1 MRSRNLFLL
10 VYFAWGCFGSSGPQI
25 SATCAPAG
33 MCEVPNPTWSFL
45 QCVGLPPTDAGRD
58 HIHRLK
64 QILEAAM
71 DVYTFMKSSMK
82 GVPVLSLQGAL
93 HLNPKVDPHQNEAV
107 IQMWMEVKLKPLLH
121 SITKHF
127 LSCLSTKNF
136 SCSTYQ
142 NVVKELSHHFSEM
155 NPVRQKWI
163 YTFFMYPF
171 LSGDRVDGCVR
182 QNETGEDWLVK
193 NFGAFKAMARLQD
206 FSTLNMAF
214 SGLEVLHLLSPVQ
227 KAELLMRPEV
237 ASLDNATLTLI
248 FHNLLTGGSNPKP
261 TAFPG
266 GGYNWTSPM
275 YPPTTHNP
283 QLPLS
288 TRNGLREVV
297 NGFMTAFKPIG
308 SFVHEFVTFTRVRN
322 VSEIKSTTF
331 TQFLLNWTLSELA
344 DMYRSRNT
352 SVAPQGPKFDV
363 TDVED
368 WYRQV
373 VLPLLRRFLPN
384 AEALMHENI
393 KLAFHQVF
401 YLEHGLGPDEENET
415 SEIQDVCSIT
425 LDKAPCG
432 LTDAV
437 VNVAKVLHC
446 AARTNLTMTEANL
459 MQLVYELTGRL
470 NSLVRELA
478 AANFSEVASDF
489 RNIFTEEEPPTLPQQ
504 HLNDPSFIA
513 LWFKVKLLPLL
524 PAVPVH
530 ILSCLSTKNF
540 TCPVFHTI
548 VGALG
553 HHMSAM
559 KDDPKYSHNI
569 YKYLI
574 YQHLWHRNGS
584 DPQCVSSAN
593 HSAEWLLDN
602 FGFFSSFASMADFY
616 RLNPNFSGLEVLP
629 HLSPNQTAEL
639 LLLPLPAPPE
649 KDVIIDRVFE
659 FLLESPEDRRLSEV
673 LSSLV
678 EPPCSTYRHI
688 FERLYKAIPSL
699 PPRLEPL
706 VWAGIDELITITPD
720 ECLPANITENFTAQQ
735 LASLLKCNLPGNS
748 SHSRMIWKMLLT
760 KSIMVLDPA
769 LDILANMSMSI
780 VVPSATEVLDVIR
793 EIRLNLLTEEQ
804 LRNQSVITRWFSR
817 RLSRLLPYASA
828 QFLTCL
834 SLRNLSCHSY
844 QQIMQEFSHHFDKM
858 TTKQQEVLEVLQ
870 LLTPTQNAELLVLSH
885 PTLDD
890 KDAIINMI
898 FDYLPQ
904 SAPKFTHFLS
914 ELLKF
919 LPMLEV
925 LQLLTPTQN
934 AELLVLSHPTLD
946 DKDAIINMI
955 FDYLP
960 QSAPKFTHFLSEL
973 LKFLPMLEVLQLLTP
988 TQNAELLVL
997 SHPTLDDKD
1006 AIINMIFDYLPQ
1018 SAPKF
1023 THFLSE
1029 LLKFLPMLEVLQLL
1043 TPTQN
1048 AELLVLSH
1056 PTLDDKDAII
1066 NMIFDYLPQ
1075 SAPKFTHFLSEL
1087 LKFLPMMDALPHLT
1101 VRQLAEV
1108 SSTPGQLRSAAQV
1121 NMVMSH
1127 VQNQQ
1132 LPTFFDY
1139 FSPAIMLHQNS
1150 LQPAVIP
1157 AMLQV
1162 VFDKA
1167 NLSDPSVSDSVVW
1180 QWLHVRLQPLLFNL
1194 SPDHVAPFFSIIMGR
1209 NCSVQL
1215 QGVQDLNSTI
1225 SSLSENAQTEI
1236 HNHIIQMLKGPKPLQ
1251 CYGDNYNNS
1260 FYTFVENSFMGFKFP
1275 NVTAFLSLMPNNRRH
1290 QLINSMPPSH
1300 LGDFL
1305 RRPDVVDDNAEL
1317 CLIYGS
1323 YTKTP
1328 LFLETEA
1335 LPAVVRR
1342 PTLPC
1347 VWPMALSSSKRS
1359 EVNRWFDQSLKNYL
1373 VFLRKSL
1380 ISPSVTYNSSCLA
1393 FQKLVSVLGQ
1403 FNYTTVDF
1411 MKPDMYS
1418 SIRTYLTSANLPRC
1432 YDASDPELNSTAWF
1446 AEYIGPFLQF
1456 LSLED
1461 FQAFGSAQFIQVF
1474 TVNLV
1479 NIALL
1484 NQTTLP
1490 LNLSNYY
1497 TQLVY
1502 QQDSNF
1508 NPIHLP
1514 LQYRC
1519 VAPGP
1524 AFTQL
1529 NPQQTLMVFYNL
1541 TTVCIDLDP
1550 QVSAALAGNLG
1561 QNINANA
1568 IVILGNLEQ
1577 QSVYRADH
1585 DHEARGSGESPQHT
1599 WICEHL
1605 ESGSSQRHHPEAAV
1619 VRDDEGSGS
1628 QPYFTLAV
1636 FKLQGVL
1643 SFFPVLQ
1650 LNSSSSLVLLG
1661 SLVIGI
1667 PSTTFSSISGMELL
1681 TASKNP
1687 SVVSHMVSA
1696 PQIVQQTFVAQIT
1709 AVNSNS
1715 DAIAENVPDELA
1727 SEISRVL
1734 LLDFSNNVNIFK
1746 KLNRKK
1752 WRRQQ
1757 VELFFSLIAAES
1769 STTTL
1774 GGANNLSSSMLQ
1786 GFSCLSVSTLKRAQV
1801 KRLIGACRRKG
1812 RNKVPL
1818 VETQLTCMYNY
1829 IRDDSDV
1836 TSFDLYPPDMLLYYD
1851 YSLVP
1856 QNRCRDYFTQLAEA
1870 DFSIFSTSL
1879 SYKKSALLT
1888 NARSCLGITNT
1899 ILNRDTVAVLGNM
1912 CCILDGSYIE
1922 NSDPSILEY
1931 LNNCADLTS
1940 GQVTAVEALLQSGR
1954 TQHGAPSTWNE
1965 QTLKDLGM
1973 LPLYLTSTF
1982 YENFDRKT
1990 KRDFRAYFMKVLKNN
2005 KVSRQKRKQ
2014 FKKEIRRSIKKKT
2027 KRSTTIEC
2035 TAGNITQV
2043 TISDNAFP
2051 FDYEDINQFNACLSA
2066 QTVKDNL
2073 AAIMEKVDLDEYL
2086 SIVLSKLREAYSSHS
2101 TIAESQVQ
2109 LLGAA
2114 SRMASSIDINMW
2126 NISEVDTL
2134 SALMDS
2140 SDGEWEPSLAK
2151 AIISKY
2157 LSVGGNKLGTAELNS
2172 IGGPNLCSL
2181 DTNVLSNISAQSIK
2195 DANALDI
2202 SNCTSEKKRVLF
2214 TIAEQAFTTTTRS
2227 TTISPTNYLLLKSY
2241 LPGANLNFIRS
2252 LSTSNINMD
2261 MSTFTSLEE
2270 NVVLNLTVSEV
2281 QNLLGSNLNDL
2292 KLYENETLVRSWT
2305 SLQLQSELDG
2315 LGLGLTGGRSSPTT
2329 PSGTTATVDPNAV
2342 TSTAAPTVTN
2352 TAPSTPT
2359 TTTTAATTTGSNGSR
2374 IHSDVGLFSLL
2385 LLSVFIISQHLLV

>member
-344 DMYRSRNT
+344 DMYRSRNA

-489 RNIFTEEEPPTLPQQ
+489 RNIFTEEEPPTLPQE

-559 KDDPKYSHNI
+559 KDDPKYSHNV

-678 EPPCSTYRHI
+678 RLAREVEPPCSTYRHI

-720 ECLPANITENFTAQQ
+720 ECLPANITCLMTQYNASKICRGIHSSDLQAHLNTSVDVPCNFTLETYACAQENFTAQQ

-844 QQIMQEFSHHFDKM
+844 QQIIQVFSHHFDKM
-858 TTKQQEVLEVLQ
+858 TTKQQEVVMKDFIEPFLSQSGQRCLSISINSSDWLMKNLGPFSRFLPVKTMLELNSGFNPLEVLQ

-919 LPMLEV
+919 LPMGNLSCSSYKTLLKRLDLALDTVALDVGREIMNTKMALSTHIPPGCVIYSGQCNVTITNETVICAGVNSTTVQLLLDSGLMSGGVCGYPVEELACASLSALKAEDLAALLACNRTWNSSSTMSVWKLLLSKSSMVLDQALDLLSNKTLDPRNPALTMILDSISQVRLDRLNPSSFNNLSVINLWFNQRLRPFLPGVSPNFLSCLTRKGLNCSTYQHIVQIFSSLMEKMSDARQMSVYNHFIKVYLTRINTTDPGCTTHSSNSSDWLMKNLGPFSRFLPVKTMLELNSGFNPLEV

-973 LKFLPMLEVLQLLTP
+973 LKFLPMGNLSCSSYKTLLKRLDLALDTVALDVGREIKMALSTHIPPGCVIYSGQCNVTITNETVICAGVNSTTVQLLLDSGLMSGGVCGHPVEELACASLSALKAEDLAALLACNRTWNSSSTMSVWKLLLSKSSQVLDQALDLLANKTLDPRNPALTMILDSINQVRLDRLNSSSFNNLYVINLWFNQRLRPFLPGVSPNFLSCLTRKGLNCSTYQHIVQIFSSLMEKMSDARQMSVYNHFIKVYLTRINTTDPGCTTHSSNSSDWLMKNLGPFSRFLPVKTMLELNSGFNPLEVLQLLTP

-1029 LLKFLPMLEVLQLL
+1029 LLKFLPMG
-1043 TPTQN
+1043 N
-1048 AELLVLSH
+1048 LSCSSYK
-1056 PTLDDKDAII
+1056 T
-1066 NMIFDYLPQ
+1066 
-1075 SAPKFTHFLSEL
+1075 L
-1087 LKFLPMMDALPHLT
+1087 LKRLDLALDTVALDVGREIMNTRWPCPHT
-1101 VRQLAEV
+1101 
-1108 SSTPGQLRSAAQV
+1108 S
-1121 NMVMSH
+1121 
-1127 VQNQQ
+1127 
-1132 LPTFFDY
+1132 
-1139 FSPAIMLHQNS
+1139 
-1150 LQPAVIP
+1150 
-1157 AMLQV
+1157 LQV
-1162 VFDKA
+1162 V
-1167 NLSDPSVSDSVVW
+1167 
-1180 QWLHVRLQPLLFNL
+1180 
-1194 SPDHVAPFFSIIMGR
+1194 
-1209 NCSVQL
+1209 
-1215 QGVQDLNSTI
+1215 
-1225 SSLSENAQTEI
+1225 
-1236 HNHIIQMLKGPKPLQ
+1236 
-1251 CYGDNYNNS
+1251 
-1260 FYTFVENSFMGFKFP
+1260 
-1275 NVTAFLSLMPNNRRH
+1275 
-1290 QLINSMPPSH
+1290 
-1300 LGDFL
+1300 
-1305 RRPDVVDDNAEL
+1305 
-1317 CLIYGS
+1317 S
-1323 YTKTP
+1323 YT
-1328 LFLETEA
+1328 A
-1335 LPAVVRR
+1335 
-1342 PTLPC
+1342 
-1347 VWPMALSSSKRS
+1347 
-1359 EVNRWFDQSLKNYL
+1359 D
-1373 VFLRKSL
+1373 
-1380 ISPSVTYNSSCLA
+1380 
-1393 FQKLVSVLGQ
+1393 
-1403 FNYTTVDF
+1403 
-1411 MKPDMYS
+1411 
-1418 SIRTYLTSANLPRC
+1418 SA
-1432 YDASDPELNSTAWF
+1432 
-1446 AEYIGPFLQF
+1446 
-1456 LSLED
+1456 
-1461 FQAFGSAQFIQVF
+1461 
-1474 TVNLV
+1474 
-1479 NIALL
+1479 
-1484 NQTTLP
+1484 
-1490 LNLSNYY
+1490 
-1497 TQLVY
+1497 
-1502 QQDSNF
+1502 
-1508 NPIHLP
+1508 
-1514 LQYRC
+1514 
-1519 VAPGP
+1519 
-1524 AFTQL
+1524 
-1529 NPQQTLMVFYNL
+1529 
-1541 TTVCIDLDP
+1541 
-1550 QVSAALAGNLG
+1550 
-1561 QNINANA
+1561 
-1568 IVILGNLEQ
+1568 
-1577 QSVYRADH
+1577 
-1585 DHEARGSGESPQHT
+1585 
-1599 WICEHL
+1599 
-1605 ESGSSQRHHPEAAV
+1605 
-1619 VRDDEGSGS
+1619 
-1628 QPYFTLAV
+1628 
-1636 FKLQGVL
+1636 
-1643 SFFPVLQ
+1643 
-1650 LNSSSSLVLLG
+1650 
-1661 SLVIGI
+1661 
-1667 PSTTFSSISGMELL
+1667 
-1681 TASKNP
+1681 
-1687 SVVSHMVSA
+1687 
-1696 PQIVQQTFVAQIT
+1696 
-1709 AVNSNS
+1709 
-1715 DAIAENVPDELA
+1715 
-1727 SEISRVL
+1727 
-1734 LLDFSNNVNIFK
+1734 
-1746 KLNRKK
+1746 
-1752 WRRQQ
+1752 
-1757 VELFFSLIAAES
+1757 
-1769 STTTL
+1769 
-1774 GGANNLSSSMLQ
+1774 
-1786 GFSCLSVSTLKRAQV
+1786 
-1801 KRLIGACRRKG
+1801 
-1812 RNKVPL
+1812 
-1818 VETQLTCMYNY
+1818 
-1829 IRDDSDV
+1829 
-1836 TSFDLYPPDMLLYYD
+1836 
-1851 YSLVP
+1851 
-1856 QNRCRDYFTQLAEA
+1856 
-1870 DFSIFSTSL
+1870 
-1879 SYKKSALLT
+1879 
-1888 NARSCLGITNT
+1888 
-1899 ILNRDTVAVLGNM
+1899 
-1912 CCILDGSYIE
+1912 
-1922 NSDPSILEY
+1922 
-1931 LNNCADLTS
+1931 
-1940 GQVTAVEALLQSGR
+1940 
-1954 TQHGAPSTWNE
+1954 
-1965 QTLKDLGM
+1965 M
-1973 LPLYLTSTF
+1973 LPS
-1982 YENFDRKT
+1982 
-1990 KRDFRAYFMKVLKNN
+1990 
-2005 KVSRQKRKQ
+2005 Q
-2014 FKKEIRRSIKKKT
+2014 T
-2027 KRSTTIEC
+2027 KRS
-2035 TAGNITQV
+2035 
-2043 TISDNAFP
+2043 F
-2051 FDYEDINQFNACLSA
+2051 
-2066 QTVKDNL
+2066 
-2073 AAIMEKVDLDEYL
+2073 
-2086 SIVLSKLREAYSSHS
+2086 VLE
-2101 TIAESQVQ
+2101 
-2109 LLGAA
+2109 
-2114 SRMASSIDINMW
+2114 
-2126 NISEVDTL
+2126 
-2134 SALMDS
+2134 
-2140 SDGEWEPSLAK
+2140 
-2151 AIISKY
+2151 
-2157 LSVGGNKLGTAELNS
+2157 
-2172 IGGPNLCSL
+2172 
-2181 DTNVLSNISAQSIK
+2181 
-2195 DANALDI
+2195 
-2202 SNCTSEKKRVLF
+2202 
-2214 TIAEQAFTTTTRS
+2214 
-2227 TTISPTNYLLLKSY
+2227 
-2241 LPGANLNFIRS
+2241 
-2252 LSTSNINMD
+2252 
-2261 MSTFTSLEE
+2261 
-2270 NVVLNLTVSEV
+2270 
-2281 QNLLGSNLNDL
+2281 
-2292 KLYENETLVRSWT
+2292 
-2305 SLQLQSELDG
+2305 
-2315 LGLGLTGGRSSPTT
+2315 
-2329 PSGTTATVDPNAV
+2329 
-2342 TSTAAPTVTN
+2342 
-2352 TAPSTPT
+2352 
-2359 TTTTAATTTGSNGSR
+2359 
-2374 IHSDVGLFSLL
+2374 
-2385 LLSVFIISQHLLV
+2385 

>member
-1 MRSRNLFLL
+1 MILDSINQVRLDRLNSSSFNNLSVINLWFNQRLRPFLPG
-10 VYFAWGCFGSSGPQI
+10 VS
-25 SATCAPAG
+25 
-33 MCEVPNPTWSFL
+33 PN
-45 QCVGLPPTDAGRD
+45 
-58 HIHRLK
+58 
-64 QILEAAM
+64 
-71 DVYTFMKSSMK
+71 
-82 GVPVLSLQGAL
+82 
-93 HLNPKVDPHQNEAV
+93 
-107 IQMWMEVKLKPLLH
+107 
-121 SITKHF
+121 F
-127 LSCLSTKNF
+127 LSCLTRKGLN
-136 SCSTYQ
+136 CSTYQ
-142 NVVKELSHHFSEM
+142 HIVQIFSSLMEKMSDARQMSVYNHFIKVYLTRI
-155 NPVRQKWI
+155 NTTDP
-163 YTFFMYPF
+163 
-171 LSGDRVDGCVR
+171 GCTTHSS
-182 QNETGEDWLVK
+182 NSSDWLMK
-193 NFGAFKAMARLQD
+193 NLGP
-206 FSTLNMAF
+206 FS
-214 SGLEVLHLLSPVQ
+214 
-227 KAELLMRPEV
+227 
-237 ASLDNATLTLI
+237 
-248 FHNLLTGGSNPKP
+248 
-261 TAFPG
+261 
-266 GGYNWTSPM
+266 
-275 YPPTTHNP
+275 
-283 QLPLS
+283 
-288 TRNGLREVV
+288 
-297 NGFMTAFKPIG
+297 
-308 SFVHEFVTFTRVRN
+308 
-322 VSEIKSTTF
+322 
-331 TQFLLNWTLSELA
+331 
-344 DMYRSRNT
+344 
-352 SVAPQGPKFDV
+352 
-363 TDVED
+363 
-368 WYRQV
+368 
-373 VLPLLRRFLPN
+373 RFLPVKT
-384 AEALMHENI
+384 M
-393 KLAFHQVF
+393 
-401 YLEHGLGPDEENET
+401 LE
-415 SEIQDVCSIT
+415 
-425 LDKAPCG
+425 
-432 LTDAV
+432 
-437 VNVAKVLHC
+437 
-446 AARTNLTMTEANL
+446 
-459 MQLVYELTGRL
+459 L
-470 NSLVRELA
+470 NS
-478 AANFSEVASDF
+478 
-489 RNIFTEEEPPTLPQQ
+489 
-504 HLNDPSFIA
+504 
-513 LWFKVKLLPLL
+513 
-524 PAVPVH
+524 
-530 ILSCLSTKNF
+530 
-540 TCPVFHTI
+540 
-548 VGALG
+548 
-553 HHMSAM
+553 
-559 KDDPKYSHNI
+559 
-569 YKYLI
+569 
-574 YQHLWHRNGS
+574 
-584 DPQCVSSAN
+584 
-593 HSAEWLLDN
+593 
-602 FGFFSSFASMADFY
+602 GF
-616 RLNPNFSGLEVLP
+616 NP
-629 HLSPNQTAEL
+629 
-639 LLLPLPAPPE
+639 
-649 KDVIIDRVFE
+649 
-659 FLLESPEDRRLSEV
+659 
-673 LSSLV
+673 
-678 EPPCSTYRHI
+678 
-688 FERLYKAIPSL
+688 
-699 PPRLEPL
+699 
-706 VWAGIDELITITPD
+706 
-720 ECLPANITENFTAQQ
+720 
-735 LASLLKCNLPGNS
+735 
-748 SHSRMIWKMLLT
+748 
-760 KSIMVLDPA
+760 
-769 LDILANMSMSI
+769 
-780 VVPSATEVLDVIR
+780 
-793 EIRLNLLTEEQ
+793 
-804 LRNQSVITRWFSR
+804 
-817 RLSRLLPYASA
+817 
-828 QFLTCL
+828 
-834 SLRNLSCHSY
+834 
-844 QQIMQEFSHHFDKM
+844 
-858 TTKQQEVLEVLQ
+858 LEVLQ

-919 LPMLEV
+919 LPMGNLSCSSYKTLLKRLDLALDTVALDVGREIMNTKMALSTHIPPGCVIYSGQCNVTITNETVICAGVNSTTVQLLLDSGLMSGGVCGYPVEELACASLSALKAEDLAALLACNRTWNSSSTMSVWKLLLSKSSQVLDQALDLLANKTLDPRNPALTMILDSINQVRLDRLNSSSFNNLYVINLWFNQRLRPFLPGVSPNFLSCLTRKGLNCSTYQHIVQIFSSLMEKMSDARQMSVYNHFIKVYLTRINTTDPGCTTHSSNSSDWLMKNLGPFSRFLPVKTMLELNSGFNPLEV

-973 LKFLPMLEVLQLLTP
+973 LKFLPMGNLSCSSYKTLLKRLDLALDTVALDVGREIMNTKMALSTHIPPGCVIYSGQCNVTITNETIICAGVNSTTVQLLLDSGLMSGGVCGHP
-988 TQNAELLVL
+988 VEELACASLSALKAEDLAALLACNRTWNSSSTMSVWKLLLSKASKVL
-997 SHPTLDDKD
+997 DQALDLLSNKNLDPRNPALTMILD
-1006 AIINMIFDYLPQ
+1006 SISQVRLDRLNPSSFNNRSVINLWFNQRLRPFLPGV
-1018 SAPKF
+1018 SPN
-1023 THFLSE
+1023 FLSCLTRKGLDCSTYQHIVQIFSSVME
-1029 LLKFLPMLEVLQLL
+1029 KMSDARQMSVYNHFIKVYLTRINTTDHGCRSNNSGEWLQKNLGAFSALVPFNDIQMLFV
-1043 TPTQN
+1043 N
-1048 AELLVLSH
+1048 FSV
-1056 PTLDDKDAII
+1056 
-1066 NMIFDYLPQ
+1066 
-1075 SAPKFTHFLSEL
+1075 
-1087 LKFLPMMDALPHLT
+1087 MDALPHLT

-1209 NCSVQL
+1209 NCSIQL

-1411 MKPDMYS
+1411 MKRDMYS

-1568 IVILGNLEQ
+1568 IVILGNRSSSLSTGQIMTMKPEDLVKALSTLG
-1577 QSVYRADH
+1577 SVSTWNQGQAN
-1585 DHEARGSGESPQHT
+1585 GIIQKLLSSGMM
-1599 WICEHL
+1599 
-1605 ESGSSQRHHPEAAV
+1605 
-1619 VRDDEGSGS
+1619 
-1628 QPYFTLAV
+1628 
-1636 FKLQGVL
+1636 K
-1643 SFFPVLQ
+1643 
-1650 LNSSSSLVLLG
+1650 LNSSSSLVRLG

-1922 NSDPSILEY
+1922 NSDPSILEN

-2352 TAPSTPT
+2352 TASSTPT

>member
-45 QCVGLPPTDAGRD
+45 QCVGLPPTDVGRD

-344 DMYRSRNT
+344 DMYRSRNA

-489 RNIFTEEEPPTLPQQ
+489 RNIFTEEEPPTLPQE

-678 EPPCSTYRHI
+678 RLAREVEPPCSTYRHI

-720 ECLPANITENFTAQQ
+720 ECLPANITCLMTQYNASKICRGIHSSDLQAHLNTSVDVPCNFTLETYACAQENFTAQQ

-844 QQIMQEFSHHFDKM
+844 QQIMQVFSHHFDKM
-858 TTKQQEVLEVLQ
+858 TTKQQEVVMKDFIEPFLSQSGQRCLSISSNSSDWLMKNLGPFSQFLPVKTMLELNSGFNPLEVLQ

-919 LPMLEV
+919 LPMGNLSCSSYKTLLKRLDLALDTVALDVGREIMNTKMALSTHIPPGCV
-925 LQLLTPTQN
+925 IYSGQCNVTITNETVICAGVNSTTVQLLLDSGLMSRGVCGYPVEELACASLSALK
-934 AELLVLSHPTLD
+934 AEDLAALLACNRTWNSSSTMSVWKLLLSKSSQVLDQALDLLANKTLD
-946 DKDAIINMI
+946 PRNPALTMILDSISQVRLDRLNPSSFNNLSVINLW
-955 FDYLP
+955 FNQRLRPFLP
-960 QSAPKFTHFLSEL
+960 GVSPNFLSCLTRKGLNCSTYQHIVQIFSSLMEKMSDARQMSVYNHFIKVYL
-973 LKFLPMLEVLQLLTP
+973 TRINTTDHGCRSNDSGEWLQKNLGAFSALVPFNDIQMLFV
-988 TQNAELLVL
+988 NFSV
-997 SHPTLDDKD
+997 
-1006 AIINMIFDYLPQ
+1006 
-1018 SAPKF
+1018 
-1023 THFLSE
+1023 
-1029 LLKFLPMLEVLQLL
+1029 
-1043 TPTQN
+1043 
-1048 AELLVLSH
+1048 
-1056 PTLDDKDAII
+1056 
-1066 NMIFDYLPQ
+1066 
-1075 SAPKFTHFLSEL
+1075 
-1087 LKFLPMMDALPHLT
+1087 MDALPHLT

-1209 NCSVQL
+1209 NCSIQL

-1508 NPIHLP
+1508 NPIYLP

-1529 NPQQTLMVFYNL
+1529 NPQQTVMVLDNL

-1561 QNINANA
+1561 QNINAMP
-1568 IVILGNLEQ
+1568 L
-1577 QSVYRADH
+1577 
-1585 DHEARGSGESPQHT
+1585 SPLAT
-1599 WICEHL
+1599 
-1605 ESGSSQRHHPEAAV
+1605 RAAV
-1619 VRDDEGSGS
+1619 C
-1628 QPYFTLAV
+1628 
-1636 FKLQGVL
+1636 LQG
-1643 SFFPVLQ
+1643 
-1650 LNSSSSLVLLG
+1650 
-1661 SLVIGI
+1661 
-1667 PSTTFSSISGMELL
+1667 
-1681 TASKNP
+1681 
-1687 SVVSHMVSA
+1687 
-1696 PQIVQQTFVAQIT
+1696 
-1709 AVNSNS
+1709 
-1715 DAIAENVPDELA
+1715 
-1727 SEISRVL
+1727 
-1734 LLDFSNNVNIFK
+1734 
-1746 KLNRKK
+1746 
-1752 WRRQQ
+1752 
-1757 VELFFSLIAAES
+1757 
-1769 STTTL
+1769 
-1774 GGANNLSSSMLQ
+1774 
-1786 GFSCLSVSTLKRAQV
+1786 
-1801 KRLIGACRRKG
+1801 
-1812 RNKVPL
+1812 
-1818 VETQLTCMYNY
+1818 
-1829 IRDDSDV
+1829 
-1836 TSFDLYPPDMLLYYD
+1836 
-1851 YSLVP
+1851 
-1856 QNRCRDYFTQLAEA
+1856 
-1870 DFSIFSTSL
+1870 
-1879 SYKKSALLT
+1879 
-1888 NARSCLGITNT
+1888 RS
-1899 ILNRDTVAVLGNM
+1899 
-1912 CCILDGSYIE
+1912 
-1922 NSDPSILEY
+1922 
-1931 LNNCADLTS
+1931 
-1940 GQVTAVEALLQSGR
+1940 
-1954 TQHGAPSTWNE
+1954 
-1965 QTLKDLGM
+1965 
-1973 LPLYLTSTF
+1973 
-1982 YENFDRKT
+1982 
-1990 KRDFRAYFMKVLKNN
+1990 
-2005 KVSRQKRKQ
+2005 
-2014 FKKEIRRSIKKKT
+2014 
-2027 KRSTTIEC
+2027 
-2035 TAGNITQV
+2035 
-2043 TISDNAFP
+2043 
-2051 FDYEDINQFNACLSA
+2051 
-2066 QTVKDNL
+2066 
-2073 AAIMEKVDLDEYL
+2073 
-2086 SIVLSKLREAYSSHS
+2086 
-2101 TIAESQVQ
+2101 
-2109 LLGAA
+2109 
-2114 SRMASSIDINMW
+2114 
-2126 NISEVDTL
+2126 
-2134 SALMDS
+2134 
-2140 SDGEWEPSLAK
+2140 
-2151 AIISKY
+2151 
-2157 LSVGGNKLGTAELNS
+2157 
-2172 IGGPNLCSL
+2172 
-2181 DTNVLSNISAQSIK
+2181 
-2195 DANALDI
+2195 
-2202 SNCTSEKKRVLF
+2202 
-2214 TIAEQAFTTTTRS
+2214 
-2227 TTISPTNYLLLKSY
+2227 
-2241 LPGANLNFIRS
+2241 
-2252 LSTSNINMD
+2252 
-2261 MSTFTSLEE
+2261 
-2270 NVVLNLTVSEV
+2270 
-2281 QNLLGSNLNDL
+2281 
-2292 KLYENETLVRSWT
+2292 
-2305 SLQLQSELDG
+2305 
-2315 LGLGLTGGRSSPTT
+2315 
-2329 PSGTTATVDPNAV
+2329 
-2342 TSTAAPTVTN
+2342 
-2352 TAPSTPT
+2352 
-2359 TTTTAATTTGSNGSR
+2359 
-2374 IHSDVGLFSLL
+2374 
-2385 LLSVFIISQHLLV
+2385 